1 MKRSLAAAAA
11 VAMLAFAGPAS
22 AGQTP
27 PFPDVAGSWSHAEIN
42 VQIGRQ
48 PHTLILDRGVLTRV
62 SRAGLRIRESDG
74 NIVTMPVA
82 KRAAV
87 SSAGGPVPFTFLRT
101 GWSIE
106 TMRID
111 GGAAVRVRIL

>member
-1 MKRSLAAAAA
+1 MQRLFATA
-11 VAMLAFAGPAS
+11 VAVGALALAGS
-22 AGQTP
+22 AGATPVP
-27 PFPDVAGSWSHAEIN
+27 PFPDVAGVWSHAEIN
-42 VQIGRQ
+42 VQVGRS
-48 PHTLILDRGVLTRV
+48 PHTLVLDRGVLTRV

-74 NIVTMPVA
+74 NVVVMPVA
-82 KRAAV
+82 RRVAV

-111 GGAAVRVRIL
+111 GGAAVRIRIL